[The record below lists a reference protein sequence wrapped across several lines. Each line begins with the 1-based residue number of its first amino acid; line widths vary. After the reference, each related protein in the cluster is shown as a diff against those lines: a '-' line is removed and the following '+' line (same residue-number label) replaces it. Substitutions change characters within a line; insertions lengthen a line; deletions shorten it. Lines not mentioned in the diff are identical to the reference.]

1 MLGFGGIFGRKPRQ
15 FDYKPRYYDP
25 QKEAREERRKELLGE
40 RYDENAPA
48 AAEER
53 IRGRMGALRRTGG
66 RPDRNHQKTFRLV
79 VVLVLL
85 VLFVIWMFFL

>member
-15 FDYKPRYYDP
+15 FDYKPRYFDP
-25 QKEAREERRKELLGE
+25 EKEARQERRRELLGE

-48 AAEER
+48 ATEER
-53 IRGRMGALRRTGG
+53 IRGRMNAHRRTGG
-66 RPDRNHQKTFRLV
+66 RSDRNHQKTFRLV

-85 VLFVIWMFFL
+85 VLFGIWMFFL